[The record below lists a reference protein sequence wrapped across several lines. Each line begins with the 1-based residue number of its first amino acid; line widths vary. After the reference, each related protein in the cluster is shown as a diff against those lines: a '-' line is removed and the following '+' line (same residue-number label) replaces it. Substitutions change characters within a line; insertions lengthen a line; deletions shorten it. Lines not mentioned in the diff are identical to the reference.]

1 LKEQTTTVTPHV
13 VERENITLIIIVSA
27 SHLAEMMPSLLPSY
41 FIEVLQDITVRGNMM
56 SKRNHF
62 SEEEKSLLIIDVR
75 LSLHTARI
83 ERNHPGILKWILKRS
98 TCSFVVPVD
107 LPQ

>member
-1 LKEQTTTVTPHV
+1 M
-13 VERENITLIIIVSA
+13 ISA

-56 SKRNHF
+56 SKRKHF

-75 LSLHTARI
+75 LSPHTARI